1 MPSGLS
7 EAFWLHEHYQFSL
20 DELAELAGLTAV
32 ELRHWVEEGLVAPV
46 DLAATPWRFS
56 ADRLFVLQRACR
68 LRRDFE
74 LEPHGLALVLRL
86 LERIEELETEMRALR
101 ARLPGI

>member
-7 EAFWLHEHYQFSL
+7 EAFWLHEHYEFSL
-20 DELAELAGLTAV
+20 EELAELAGLTAG
-32 ELRHWVEEGLVAPV
+32 ELRDWVDEGLVAPV

-56 ADRLFVLQRACR
+56 ADRLFILQRACR

-74 LEPHGLALVLRL
+74 LEPHGLALVLQL
-86 LERIEELETEMRALR
+86 LERIQGLEVEMRALR
-101 ARLPGI
+101 AQIPSV